1 METTKTKKKINPVAI
16 KTKIDVQGTILALKI
31 GVPTVIKNSQI
42 KACSIRSAIR
52 KLSSKGYSFKLS
64 EEGRIDDVIVTRLK

>member
-1 METTKTKKKINPVAI
+1 METTTTKKKINPVAI
-16 KTKIDVQGTILALKI
+16 KTKTDVQGTLLALKI
-31 GVPTVIKNSQI
+31 GVPTVIKNTQI

-52 KLSSKGYSFKLS
+52 KLTIKGYSFKQS

>member
-1 METTKTKKKINPVAI
+1 METTTVKKKINPVSL
-16 KTKIDVQGTILALKI
+16 KTKTDVQGTLLALKI
-31 GVPTVIKNSQI
+31 GVPTAIKNTQI

-52 KLSSKGYSFKLS
+52 KLSSKGYSFKQS

>member
-1 METTKTKKKINPVAI
+1 METTTRNKKIKPVALKTK
-16 KTKIDVQGTILALKI
+16 TDVQGTLLSLGI
-31 GVPTVIKNSQI
+31 GVPTSIKNKEI

-52 KLSSKGYSFKLS
+52 KLNQKGYSFKQS

>member
-1 METTKTKKKINPVAI
+1 METTTAKKKINPVAL
-16 KTKIDVQGTILALKI
+16 KTKTDVQGTLLALKI
-31 GVPTVIKNSQI
+31 GVPTAIKNNQI

-52 KLSSKGYSFKLS
+52 KLATKGYSFKQS

>member
-1 METTKTKKKINPVAI
+1 METTTTKKKISSVAL
-16 KTKIDVQGTILALKI
+16 KTKTDVQGTLLSLKV
-31 GVPTVIKNSQI
+31 GFPTSIKNTQI

-52 KLSSKGYSFKLS
+52 KLNQKGYSFKQS

>member
-1 METTKTKKKINPVAI
+1 METTKKKKKISPVAL
-16 KTKIDVQGTILALKI
+16 KTKTDVQGTLIALEI
-31 GVPTVIKNSQI
+31 GVPTAIKNTQI

-52 KLSSKGYSFKLS
+52 KLAQKGYSFKQS